1 MFGDIRGEVRFFE
14 TAMNLRVQRQQ
25 IIASN
30 IANADTPQYKA
41 KDIDFNQA
49 LQSAIYGKQDNDV
62 TLAKTSSRHIDGA
75 GGSGTGVLKFRTEKQ
90 SAVDGNTV
98 DMDTERA
105 AMAENSIQYEV
116 LTKLI
121 SDRFSGIRAAI
132 ASNQG

>member
-1 MFGDIRGEVRFFE
+1 MFGDIRGSVKFFE

-49 LQSAIYGKQDNDV
+49 LQSAMYGKQDNGV
-62 TLAKTSSRHIDGA
+62 TLAKTSNRHIDGVN
-75 GGSGTGVLKFRTEKQ
+75 GSGNGSLKFRTEKQ

-121 SDRFSGIRAAI
+121 SDKFSGLRSAI
-132 ASNQG
+132 SGNQG